1 MMKKRFLVEPYGRRA
16 IVAWIALTLA
26 MLACS
31 VFIGGPAY
39 PDSPIPVST
48 EAVQSLQDQMKQAAE
63 NGALTGTVT
72 LQITESQLTSY
83 LAFKLESQTN
93 PLISEPQV
101 YLRDGQMTVY
111 GKVHSGMFTANAS
124 IVMKVN
130 VDENGLPKI
139 EITQTDFGPLPA
151 PQGLNAAISALIGE
165 AFTGSLGPVAT
176 GFRLE
181 TVSIADGAMTVTGR
195 IK

>member
-1 MMKKRFLVEPYGRRA
+1 MKKRFL
-16 IVAWIALTLA
+16 IALTALA
-26 MLACS
+26 IATLACS
-31 VFIGGPAY
+31 IFIGGPDFPNA
-39 PDSPIPVST
+39 PIPVST
-48 EAVQSLQDQMKQAAE
+48 EAVQSLKDQMQQAAL
-63 NGALTGTVT
+63 NGAQTGTVT

-83 LAFKLESQTN
+83 LAFKLESQSD
-93 PLISEPQV
+93 PLITEPQV

-111 GKVHSGMFTANAS
+111 GKAQSGMFSANISVA
-124 IVMKVN
+124 MKVDI
-130 VDENGLPKI
+130 DENGQPKV

-151 PQGLNAAISALIGE
+151 PQGLNTAISALVGE

-181 TVSIADGAMTVTGR
+181 NVAISDGTMTVTGR